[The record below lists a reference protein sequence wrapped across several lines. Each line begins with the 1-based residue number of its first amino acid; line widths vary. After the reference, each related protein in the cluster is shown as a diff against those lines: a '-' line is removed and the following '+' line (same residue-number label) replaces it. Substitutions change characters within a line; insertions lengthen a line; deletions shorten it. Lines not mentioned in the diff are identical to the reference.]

1 MYQYKHIQPE
11 ENNDIYACMLC
22 TYTERRIYFDH
33 LYMYNYI
40 VDHSICICIV
50 YYVYICILYISRDR
64 TARLRCS
71 LSIAL

>member
-11 ENNDIYACMLC
+11 ENDDIYACMLC

-50 YYVYICILYISRDR
+50 
-64 TARLRCS
+64 
-71 LSIAL
+71 